1 MNAARS
7 SSVSTA
13 GSYLRLNTQDL
24 ERQGRKSVSMSK
36 ELGREEVPPA
46 SALNDWVMPIMKK
59 GDLLTESS
67 NAKTP
72 RNNV

>member
-13 GSYLRLNTQDL
+13 GSYLRWKTQDP
-24 ERQGRKSVSMSK
+24 EHQGRKSVSTFK

-59 GDLLTESS
+59 GDLLPECS
-67 NAKTP
+67 NAKTS

>member
-13 GSYLRLNTQDL
+13 GSYLRRNTQDL
-24 ERQGRKSVSMSK
+24 ERQGRKSVSTFK

-46 SALNDWVMPIMKK
+46 SALDDWGMPIMKK
-59 GDLLTESS
+59 GDLLPESS
-67 NAKTP
+67 NAKTS